1 MKTKTMK
8 RISYILTTVGL
19 LGVII
24 TACAC
29 GELNSLKQTLIGG
42 AIGLSLTIGGII
54 GGQLLKNEAEYREYK
69 QRKVKTYGN

>member
-8 RISYILTTVGL
+8 RISYILTAVGL
-19 LGVII
+19 IGIVI

-29 GELNSLKQTLIGG
+29 GELNTFKETIIGG
-42 AIGLSLTIGGII
+42 AVGLSLTIGGII

-69 QRKVKTYGN
+69 QRKLNTYGN

>member
-19 LGVII
+19 FGVII
-24 TACAC
+24 TACSC